1 MKKIVIT
8 SLIIL
13 ISNLIFAGKPFKGA
27 QAIVTSEF
35 IFGREDALFPS
46 CHASTIAQIPD
57 GLITAWF
64 GGTAE
69 RNPDVGI
76 WSSRFLKGKWTI
88 PVEVANGVQ
97 PKGKR
102 YPTWNPVLY
111 NSGSR
116 LFLYYK
122 VGPNCSDWWG
132 EYISSVDNGR
142 SWSKPIRLPKG
153 IWGPIKNKPVLLGNG
168 VLLCPS
174 STEYNGWQVH
184 METTSDQGLSWNRTK
199 SLNNGRHISAIQPTI
214 LVHPDGK
221 IQILCRSK
229 SRVILTSWSSDNSKT
244 WSRFEPTPLPN
255 PDSGIDAV
263 NLKNGANL
271 LVYNHYDIKHN
282 WRSRNILNV
291 SFSRDGINW
300 DSAVLLENDP
310 DFDTEYSY
318 PAVIQTRD
326 GLVHITYTWNRK
338 LIKHVVIDPSLIQT
352 KPMINGLWPE
362 E

>member
-1 MKKIVIT
+1 MKKIVILALV
-8 SLIIL
+8 SIA
-13 ISNLIFAGKPFKGA
+13 SMVSFAGNPFKGT

-35 IFGREDALFPS
+35 IFGRQEVSFPS
-46 CHASTIAQIPD
+46 CHASTIAEIPD

-102 YPTWNPVLY
+102 YPTWNPALY

-116 LFLYYK
+116 LFLFYK

-142 SWSKPIRLPKG
+142 SWSKPTRLPKG

-168 VLLCPS
+168 ELLCPS

-184 METTSDQGLSWNRTK
+184 METTKDPSLGWNRTK
-199 SLNNGRHISAIQPTI
+199 SLNDGKHISVIQPTI

-229 SRVILTSWSSDNSKT
+229 SRVILTSWSADNSKT

-263 NLKNGANL
+263 SLKSGANL
-271 LVYNHYDIKHN
+271 LVYNHYDLKHN

-300 DSAVLLENDP
+300 DGAVLLENDP

-338 LIKHVVIDPSLIQT
+338 LIKHVVIDPSLIKI
-352 KPMINGLWPE
+352 KPIINGLWPE